1 MGVHTGEALLVDRHY
16 VGMDVH
22 RAARIGACGHGGQV
36 VLSPSTVGVLEPGEF
51 VLRDLGAHRLKDL
64 TAPVVLHQLGEETF
78 PPLKALFRTNLPVP
92 ATPFLGRAEE
102 LCELLALATEP
113 GVRVLTLTGPGGTGK
128 TRLALQLAAE
138 LSDQYPDGTW
148 WVPLAPLRD
157 AGLVGSAIAHALDV
171 DEESGREI
179 TDSISNA
186 LTRKR
191 SLLLVDNCE
200 HVIDSVASLVGR
212 LVGSCP
218 DVFVIATSR
227 EPLFIP
233 GENVFAVQPL
243 VAGDA
248 VDLFF
253 ARARAAG
260 ARLDHN
266 AGSAVVIELCARLD
280 NLPLAVELA
289 AARTPALP
297 PSALLERLATRL
309 DVLAGPRGG
318 EERQRT
324 LRAAIA
330 WSYDLLEERERR
342 LFRRFAAFVGGA
354 SLPAIETVCE
364 ADLQDALSV
373 VSKSLVRQAPVDG
386 EPRYF
391 MLETIREFAAEELAR
406 SGELDGIR
414 DRHVRWFSDLAR
426 TTGTELDRADSR
438 ERLSRLELDL
448 ANLRAALAWT
458 EERPATAQ
466 DGVAL
471 AIALGNRHFVRGRYS
486 EAEGVIRR
494 ALALEPES
502 LDAAVLYG
510 VLGSSLRLQGR
521 PREALDSFREAER
534 ALDTLQ
540 DRNDEWWK
548 RWLDV
553 EIRLATL
560 YYFRN
565 AQDALAELAGT
576 LEPLVGE
583 HGTPQQRLDFLH
595 LRNQQAYREERY
607 TLSQETEELVRETYR
622 MAVELGEPGA
632 DFTLGF
638 CLLWRGKPEE
648 AEEYLARGR
657 EVARAD
663 GFALIET
670 RCLVYG
676 VIARRLTER
685 RRRCPRLGSRAA
697 CTRRAPW
704 VCGADDGVPG
714 VGGVSGRGSR
724 AGGENV
730 ARRPSRTGHQKV
742 VSARVCSSGP
752 RCSRWSVLPSSAG
765 GSTKRPSTRR
775 RSWIRPSNRFRSS
788 SSQLF
793 ELPSRKV
800 ARSSFRRCWSSPVRS
815 DTPSQAREST
825 PLGGAVK
832 RLRVTPAIG
841 ESTRVRSL
849 IAGSD
854 AAVARVRSLRGEE
867 AVPPWRNLPGTES
880 AGAWRLPCSLR
891 STGIRSRGSRYAQ
904 MPDGRHCR
912 GGGSTNASHQERHS

>member
-1 MGVHTGEALLVDRHY
+1 MSGALPSGTVTFLFTDVEGSTRLLEELGAAGYAVELGRHREIVRGALGEHGGVEVDTQGDAFFCAFGSARAAVACAAGIQDALAAGPLRVRMGVHTGEALLVDRHY

-102 LCELLALATEP
+102 LSELLALATEP

-157 AGLVGSAIAHALDV
+157 AGLVGSAIAYALDV

-266 AGSAVVIELCARLD
+266 AESAVVIELCARLD

-364 ADLQDALSV
+364 ADLEDALSV

-676 VIARRLTER
+676 VIARRLQNDVE
-685 RRRCPRLGSRAA
+685 GARAWVRELLAQDELHGYVGLTIA
-697 CTRRAPW
+697 CQAW
-704 VCGADDGVPG
+704 VAYRDGD
-714 VGGVSGRGSR
+714 
-724 AGGENV
+724 
-730 ARRPSRTGHQKV
+730 H
-742 VSARVCSSGP
+742 
-752 RCSRWSVLPSSAG
+752 
-765 GSTKRPSTRR
+765 
-775 RSWIRPSNRFRSS
+775 
-788 SSQLF
+788 
-793 ELPSRKV
+793 EL
-800 ARSSFRRCWSSPVRS
+800 
-815 DTPSQAREST
+815 
-825 PLGGAVK
+825 
-832 RLRVTPAIG
+832 
-841 ESTRVRSL
+841 
-849 IAGSD
+849 
-854 AAVARVRSLRGEE
+854 AAKRGEE
-867 AVPPWRNLPGTES
+867 ALADWASEGRVGAGVFQWTALFPLVGVAVERGKLDEATVHAAALLDPSQQSLPVELES
-880 AGAWRLPCSLR
+880 ALRVAVEEGGAKQLSKVLELARPL
-891 STGIRSRGSRYAQ
+891 GYA
-904 MPDGRHCR
+904 
-912 GGGSTNASHQERHS
+912 